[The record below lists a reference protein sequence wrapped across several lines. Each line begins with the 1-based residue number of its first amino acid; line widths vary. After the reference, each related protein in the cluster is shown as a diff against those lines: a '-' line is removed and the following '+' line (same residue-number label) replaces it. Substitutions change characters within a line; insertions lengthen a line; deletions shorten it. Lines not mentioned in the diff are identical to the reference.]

1 MRRVG
6 TVVLAAGKGTRMRSR
21 YPKVAHQVGGRAMLE
36 HVLRAAGEAVPL
48 SSLTSNTAPDGAASS
63 SGHEPSGDAEDHS
76 PRFVVVVGHEREQ
89 VQDALKWSPAHGEI
103 AFVVQ
108 ERQLGTADAVRT
120 AATAWNG
127 EPFQPTTILVLY
139 GDTPLLQAGT
149 LQMLLSVHQRTGST
163 LTFLTGVARDPTGY
177 GRVLRSPEGQV
188 EDIVEERHATE
199 SQAEIP
205 EVNSGVYCIEADW
218 LWPWLDRLT
227 VHENGEYYLTDL
239 VGAAVRD
246 GRRVS
251 TVSAPLEETM
261 GVNDR
266 VQLARAERLMR
277 RRVLRELMLSG
288 VTIEDPSTTY
298 VDTGVQ
304 VGQDSVLR
312 PGTTLRGAT
321 TIGERCEIG
330 PSSVIRDCTIGDDC
344 MVLASWLESAVME
357 NGSRVGPMSRLRP
370 GAHLLTG
377 AHVGNFGEV
386 KNAVIGTDVQMHHFS
401 YVGDADV
408 GASSN
413 IGAGAITMNYDG
425 KEKHHTE
432 IGERVFIGC
441 DTLLRA
447 PVTIGSDAATGAGSV
462 VTRDVPPGMLAI
474 GMPARNRPRRR
485 IESGA
490 EASSPPEDD
499 ATQKNGVPGRE
510 ERE

>member
-1 MRRVG
+1 
-6 TVVLAAGKGTRMRSR
+6 
-21 YPKVAHQVGGRAMLE
+21 MLE
-36 HVLRAAGEAVPL
+36 HVLRAAAEAVPV
-48 SSLTSNTAPDGAASS
+48 SPLTSHRAPDGATSS
-63 SGHEPSGDAEDHS
+63 SSDEPSGDAEDHS
-76 PRFVVVVGHEREQ
+76 PRFVVVVGHERDQ
-89 VQDALKWSPAHGEI
+89 VREALQPSAALGEI

-108 ERQLGTADAVRT
+108 EPQLGTADAVRM
-120 AATAWNG
+120 AAAAWNS
-127 EPFQPTTILVLY
+127 EPSPPTTILVLY
-139 GDTPLLQAGT
+139 GDTPLLQAST
-149 LQMLLSVHQRTGST
+149 LQMLLSVHQHTEST

-188 EDIVEERHATE
+188 EDIVEEQHATE
-199 SQAEIP
+199 SQAQIL
-205 EVNSGVYCIEADW
+205 EVNSGVYCIEAGW
-218 LWPWLDRLT
+218 LWPRLDRLT

-239 VGAAVRD
+239 VGVAVRD
-246 GRRVS
+246 GQRVS

-266 VQLARAERLMR
+266 VQLAQAERIMR
-277 RRVLRELMLSG
+277 RRVLEGLMLSG
-288 VTIEDPSTTY
+288 VTIEDPRTTY

-304 VGQDSVLR
+304 VGQDTVLR

-357 NGSRVGPMSRLRP
+357 SGSRVGPMSHLRP
-370 GAHLLTG
+370 GAHLLSG
-377 AHVGNFGEV
+377 AHIGNFGEV

-401 YVGDADV
+401 YVGDAAV

-432 IGERVFIGC
+432 IGERAFIGC

-447 PVTIGSDAATGAGSV
+447 PVTVGSEAATGAGSV
-462 VTRDVPPGMLAI
+462 VTRDVPAGMLAV
-474 GMPARNRPRRR
+474 GMPARIRHRHPV
-485 IESGA
+485 ESGA
-490 EASSPPEDD
+490 EASSPAEDD
-499 ATQKNGVPGRE
+499 ATRKSGVPGRE

>member
-1 MRRVG
+1 
-6 TVVLAAGKGTRMRSR
+6 
-21 YPKVAHQVGGRAMLE
+21 MLE
-36 HVLRAAGEAVPL
+36 HVLRAASEAVPL
-48 SSLTSNTAPDGAASS
+48 SPLLTSNSAPDGAASS
-63 SGHEPSGDAEDHS
+63 SGHEPTGDAEDHS
-76 PRFVVVVGHEREQ
+76 PHFVVVVGHEREQ
-89 VQDALKWSPAHGEI
+89 VRESLQWSPAQGEI

-108 ERQLGTADAVRT
+108 EPQLGTADAVRT
-120 AATAWNG
+120 AAAAWNG

-149 LQMLLSVHQRTGST
+149 LQMLLSVHQRTAST

-188 EDIVEERHATE
+188 EDIVEEQHATE
-199 SQAEIP
+199 SQAEIL
-205 EVNSGVYCIEADW
+205 EVNSGVYCIEAGW
-218 LWPWLDRLT
+218 LWPRLDRLT

-239 VGAAVRD
+239 VGVAVRD
-246 GRRVS
+246 GQRVS

-288 VTIEDPSTTY
+288 VTIEDPRTTY
-298 VDTGVQ
+298 VDTGVR

-330 PSSVIRDCTIGDDC
+330 PTSVIRDCTIGDDC
-344 MVLASWLESAVME
+344 VVLASWLESAVME
-357 NGSRVGPMSRLRP
+357 SGSRVGPMSHLRP

-377 AHVGNFGEV
+377 AYIGNFGEV

-401 YVGDADV
+401 YVGDAAV

-432 IGERVFIGC
+432 IGERVFIGS

-447 PVTIGSDAATGAGSV
+447 PVTVGSDAATGGGSI
-462 VTRDVPPGMLAI
+462 VTRDVPPGMLAV
-474 GMPARNRPRRR
+474 GVPARIRHRRR
-485 IESGA
+485 PVESGA

-499 ATQKNGVPGRE
+499 TTQKNGGPGRE